1 MSGTDSTSL
10 QDELTPDGT
19 CFGCGPA
26 NEDGLQLKSHR
37 QNNDTVV
44 ATFTPDPKHQA
55 APGVLCGGIVGTLL
69 DCHGVAAAAV
79 ALDAPHG
86 EVLVTKEYTVRFRG
100 ITPIS
105 PLTLTAEAVEHDH
118 RTATVHAT
126 LEHDGQVTDEFEG
139 TFIAPNRPR

>member
-1 MSGTDSTSL
+1 MSGTDSMSL

-26 NEDGLQLKSHR
+26 NGDGLQLKSYRHD
-37 QNNDTVV
+37 DTVV
-44 ATFTPDPKHQA
+44 ATFTPDLKHQA

-79 ALDAPHG
+79 ALDAPLG

-105 PLTLTAEAVEHDH
+105 LLALRAEAVEHDH

-126 LEHDGQVTDEFEG
+126 IEHDGQVTAEFEG
-139 TFIAPNRPR
+139 TFVAPNRPR

>member
-1 MSGTDSTSL
+1 MSGPESTSL

-26 NEDGLQLKSHR
+26 NDHGLQLKSYGHDD
-37 QNNDTVV
+37 DTVV

-55 APGVLCGGIVGTLL
+55 GPGVLCGGIVGTLL

-79 ALDAPHG
+79 ALGGSPG
-86 EVLVTKEYTVRFRG
+86 EVLVTRDYTVRFKG
-100 ITPIS
+100 ITPIA
-105 PLTLTAEAVEHDH
+105 PLTLTAKTVEHDH

-126 LEHDGQVTDEFEG
+126 IQSDGQVTAEFQG
-139 TFIAPNRPR
+139 TFIAPGRPR